1 MLSMF
6 AIIDIETTGGNSATS
21 RITEVAIFLFDGTKV
36 IDEFT
41 SLINPEC
48 PIPPYITSLTGI
60 SDQMVAKA
68 PRFYEV
74 ARQIVEITEGATF
87 VAHNVAFDY
96 RFVQAEFK
104 RLGYDYI
111 RDTLCTVKLARKH
124 IPGYPSYSL
133 GNICA
138 NLGISINGRHR
149 AAGDALA
156 TVKLFEK
163 ILAVSPNL
171 LNEQQEI
178 LQTYAPN
185 LSCET
190 MNQLPQSTGIY
201 HFLNPDGDIIYI
213 GKSVNI
219 RKRVLEHIARPKAKR
234 ATEML
239 AQLADISFELTGSET
254 IALIAEADA
263 IKKHMPK
270 FNVRGRRKNS
280 QLGIYASTDTKG
292 YVNLSIESISK
303 NEALPIATF
312 DKQSDAQSFLYRIID
327 KFELCQKLCGLY
339 GSNGACFQHQI
350 GQCKGAC
357 VGTELSTDY
366 NLRVEQA
373 ILDLGLGSKGFLLV
387 DDGRHPDERSFIRVS
402 NGKVEG
408 YGYFDPSYINT
419 KVHLLSETLTPCG
432 NHREAI
438 TAIRSAIA
446 QGKGKVIGL

>member
-1 MLSMF
+1 MF

-21 RITEVAIFLFDGTKV
+21 RITEVAIFLFDGTKIV
-36 IDEFT
+36 NEFS

-48 PIPPYITSLTGI
+48 PIPPYITTLTGI
-60 SDQMVAKA
+60 SNQMVANA
-68 PRFYEV
+68 PRFHEV

-87 VAHNVAFDY
+87 VAHNVPFDY
-96 RFVQAEFK
+96 RFIQSEFK

-149 AAGDALA
+149 AAGDAIA

-171 LNEQQEI
+171 MNEQQEI
-178 LQTYAPN
+178 LQTYAPH

-190 MNQLPQSTGIY
+190 INQLPQATGIY
-201 HFLNPDGDIIYI
+201 YLHNLEGEIIYI

-219 RKRVLEHIARPKAKR
+219 RKRVLDHTARPKTKR

-239 AQLADISFELTGSET
+239 AQIAHINFELTGSET

-263 IKKHMPK
+263 IKKHIPK
-270 FNVRGRRKNS
+270 FNVRGRRQKS
-280 QLGIYASTDTKG
+280 LLGIFTSTDTKG
-292 YVNLSIESISK
+292 YINLSIVSVSK
-303 NEALPIATF
+303 NEAMPITTF
-312 DKQSDAQSFLYRIID
+312 EKQSDAQSFLYRTIEQY
-327 KFELCQKLCGLY
+327 ELCQKLCGLY
-339 GSNGACFQHQI
+339 NSNGACFQHQI

-357 VGTELSTDY
+357 IGTEPSADY

-373 ILDLGLGSKGFLLV
+373 IFDLGLGSKSFFLI
-387 DDGRHPDERSFIRVS
+387 DDGRQPDERSFIKIT

-408 YGYFDPSYINT
+408 YGYFDPNYTNT
-419 KVHLLSETLTPCG
+419 TAHLLSETLTPCG
-432 NHREAI
+432 NHREGIA
-438 TAIRSAIA
+438 AIRSAIA

>member
-1 MLSMF
+1 MF

-21 RITEVAIFLFDGTKV
+21 RITEVAIFLFDGTKI

-48 PIPPYITSLTGI
+48 HIPPYITSLTGI
-60 SDQMVAKA
+60 SNQMVANA
-68 PRFYEV
+68 PRFHEV

-87 VAHNVAFDY
+87 VAHNVPFDY
-96 RFVQAEFK
+96 RFIQTEFK

-111 RDTLCTVKLARKH
+111 RDTLCTVKLSRKH

-163 ILAVSPNL
+163 ILAASPNL
-171 LNEQQEI
+171 MNEQQEI
-178 LQTYAPN
+178 LQTYAPH
-185 LSCET
+185 LSSET
-190 MNQLPQSTGIY
+190 LNQLPQTTGIY
-201 HFLNPDGDIIYI
+201 YLHNPEGEIIYI

-219 RKRVLEHIARPKAKR
+219 RKRVLDHTARPKTKR

-239 AQLADISFELTGSET
+239 SQIAHISFESTGSET

-270 FNVRGRRKNS
+270 FNVRGRRKKS
-280 QLGIYASTDTKG
+280 LLGIFTSTDTKG
-292 YVNLSIESISK
+292 FINLNIESISK
-303 NEALPIATF
+303 NEAIPIATF
-312 DKQSDAQSFLYRIID
+312 EKQADAQSFLYRTIEQY
-327 KFELCQKLCGLY
+327 ELCQKLCGLY
-339 GSNGACFQHQI
+339 SSNGACFQHQI

-357 VGTELSTDY
+357 IGAEPSSAY
-366 NLRVEQA
+366 NHRVKQA
-373 ILDLGLGSKGFLLV
+373 IVNLGLGSKSFFLI
-387 DDGRHPDERSFIRVS
+387 DDGRHSEEHSFIKIS
-402 NGKVEG
+402 NGKVDG
-408 YGYFDPSYINT
+408 YGYFDPNYINT
-419 KVHLLSETLTPCG
+419 TTHLLSVTLIPCG
-432 NHREAI
+432 NHREGI
-438 TAIRSAIA
+438 MAIRNAISK
-446 QGKGKVIGL
+446 GKGKVIEVEK